1 MKYLKKDIEV
11 NFGKI
16 SLKEIFFDDK
26 FKLLLFYRLTNYY
39 IYKSKKN
46 PIERL
51 LQSIFNKFFKH
62 YSKKFCMDFKAKVK
76 IGYGLHIPHPIGIV
90 INGKSVIG
98 NNCTIMQQ
106 VTLGNDLIEI
116 NKAPVVGNNVKIGAG
131 AKLIGSIKVGN
142 NVIIGANAVV
152 TKDIPDNCIVAGVP
166 AKIIRR
172 LDETIN

>member
-1 MKYLKKDIEV
+1 MKFLKKDIEV

-16 SLKEIFFDDK
+16 SLKEMLFDDK
-26 FKLLLFYRLTNYY
+26 FKLLLFYRLANYY
-39 IYKSKKN
+39 IYKPQKN
-46 PIERL
+46 PIERF
-51 LQSIFNKFFKH
+51 LQSIFNKFFKY

-76 IGYGLHIPHPIGIV
+76 IGYGLYIPHPIGIV

-116 NKAPVVGNNVKIGAG
+116 NKAPIVGDNVK
-131 AKLIGSIKVGN
+131 
-142 NVIIGANAVV
+142 IGANAVV
-152 TKDIPDNCIVAGVP
+152 TKDIPDNCVVAGVP

-172 LDETIN
+172 LDEVIN